1 MNYIDILNLDERK
14 LKELLIENFVVY
26 FGEKHRKR
34 ITDKI
39 TNTDIYYLIKPTDFN
54 NLIFNITK
62 QIEQN
67 YIDKTINN
75 FDSKEKNKEQYRNQL
90 KEITT
95 YLLDSEEIKRRKRTL
110 ERNYTNKLIT
120 KTKNK
125 SDERF
130 LQIND
135 NPNYI
140 QLRYLEESKLLNLYK
155 NYYNKY
161 LSDLIYSDKYF
172 NKLFSIISKR
182 KQECDKL
189 VKRDLYETI
198 LNENRAVSTS
208 YIKENKL
215 MNEVYIHALNISF
228 KFDLEQ
234 TLYHEFI
241 HGIGRNLLDISKNDY
256 YVGVGF
262 DESWQHYNQDER
274 NFYALNEILTD
285 FVASDMIKEMRK
297 QNKQIYDIP
306 IKEEFISYK
315 YYGNDLLIDF
325 YNTYKEEIKNSLI
338 TGDKSYIVNKIGYDN
353 LLKIGKLANKYM
365 KVSYFI
371 EHKYFYYMKPESLEN
386 DEKEELIGEM
396 KKVLKNIKRS

>member
-75 FDSKEKNKEQYRNQL
+75 FDIKEKNKEQYRNEL
-90 KEITT
+90 KEIST
-95 YLLDSEEIKRRKRTL
+95 YLLDAEEIKSTKRTL
-110 ERNYTNKLIT
+110 ERYYTNNLIK
-120 KTKNK
+120 KTKNIVDK
-125 SDERF
+125 SF
-130 LQIND
+130 LQISD
-135 NPNYI
+135 NPNNV
-140 QLRYLEESKLLNLYK
+140 QLKYLEEYKLFDLYK
-155 NYYNKY
+155 KYYNEY
-161 LSDLIYSDKYF
+161 LNDLIYSDKNF
-172 NKLFSIISKR
+172 NRLSNIISKR
-182 KQECDKL
+182 RQESDKL
-189 VKRDLYETI
+189 VKSQLYEMV
-198 LNENRAVSTS
+198 LNDKKAFSNA
-208 YIKENKL
+208 YIKDNKL
-215 MNEVYIHALNISF
+215 INEVYIHALNSYF
-228 KFDLEQ
+228 KYDLEKI
-234 TLYHEFI
+234 LYYEFI
-241 HGIGRNLLDISKNDY
+241 NVICRNLFDISKNDY

-262 DESWQHYNQDER
+262 DESWQYYNQSER

-285 FVASDMIKEMRK
+285 FVASDMVEEIRK

-306 IKEEFISYK
+306 TKEECISYK
-315 YYGNDLLIDF
+315 DYGNDLLIDF

-338 TGDKSYIVNKIGYDN
+338 TGDKTNIVNKIGYEN
-353 LLKIGKLANKYM
+353 LLKISKLANKYL
-365 KVSYFI
+365 KVSKLN
-371 EHKYFYYMKPESLEN
+371 KYVLKIESLEN
-386 DEKEELIGEM
+386 EEKEELIGEM

>member
-1 MNYIDILNLDERK
+1 M
-14 LKELLIENFVVY
+14 
-26 FGEKHRKR
+26 
-34 ITDKI
+34 
-39 TNTDIYYLIKPTDFN
+39 
-54 NLIFNITK
+54 
-62 QIEQN
+62 
-67 YIDKTINN
+67 
-75 FDSKEKNKEQYRNQL
+75 
-90 KEITT
+90 
-95 YLLDSEEIKRRKRTL
+95 
-110 ERNYTNKLIT
+110 
-120 KTKNK
+120 
-125 SDERF
+125 
-130 LQIND
+130 
-135 NPNYI
+135 
-140 QLRYLEESKLLNLYK
+140 
-155 NYYNKY
+155 
-161 LSDLIYSDKYF
+161 
-172 NKLFSIISKR
+172 
-182 KQECDKL
+182 
-189 VKRDLYETI
+189 YETI

-262 DESWQHYNQDER
+262 DESWQHYNQEER